1 MTHLAGRRVGWAML
15 GLFVLCVAAALWVL
29 GNRLSPLSQ
38 IFAPIFASRDTTWQT
53 MQARGKWRVG
63 MDPSFP
69 PFEQLDAGNEMVG
82 FDIDLAGH
90 MAASWQLEL
99 EPVAIG
105 FDSLLDALR
114 TAQID
119 SIVSAY
125 PYDPR
130 LTRDVLFSSPYFDAG
145 VRLATRTENSI
156 TSSEDLAGRAVAV
169 EWGSMGDMVG
179 RRLQEATPSLRL
191 VQFATPGEAVDAL
204 LSDAAID
211 ALLVDNVTLRQAQA
225 RGAAL
230 RAVGPPLESAPYV
243 IVMPRMARDL
253 HSRIEAQLQ
262 EMRESDLLESLETH
276 WFALDQ

>member
-1 MTHLAGRRVGWAML
+1 MAV
-15 GLFVLCVAAALWVL
+15 ALWVL
-29 GNRLSPLSQ
+29 VNGLSPISQ
-38 IFAPIFASRDTTWQT
+38 ILAPIFSSRDTTWQV

-69 PFEQLDAGNEMVG
+69 PFEQLNAGNEMVG
-82 FDIDLAGH
+82 FDVDLARQ

-99 EPVAIG
+99 ELVPIG
-105 FDSLLDALR
+105 FDSLLDAVR

-145 VRLATRTENSI
+145 IRLATRTDSPI
-156 TSSEDLAGRAVAV
+156 TSLEDLAGRAVAV

-179 RRLQEATPSLRL
+179 RRLQETTPSLRL
-191 VQFATPGEAVDAL
+191 VQFATPGEAADAL
-204 LSDAAID
+204 LSNSAID

-230 RAVGPPLESAPYV
+230 RAVGPPLESSPYV
-243 IVMPRMARDL
+243 IVMPRTARDL
-253 HSRIEAQLQ
+253 HSRIEGQLR
-262 EMRESDLLESLETH
+262 EMRDTGLLESLEAH
-276 WFALDQ
+276 WFAFDQ